1 MKMDTIVTYTE
12 DKVLTMPVLETFVTL
27 NGEGLDVGKPVTFVR
42 LVGCNMRCTYGKERI
57 CDTPESLVF
66 QGQRKKKD
74 FKHMTAKQVA
84 KIVKEARTKRV
95 TLTGG
100 EPLARVMIGQW
111 INELSR
117 ELNHEVLI
125 EIETNGSVDL
135 FEQVISKV
143 DSKTRDMIR
152 FTVDYKSISS
162 SMNSLMHYDSWAW
175 LRKDDVIKGVVA
187 NHEEMRDFVAKV
199 RLYNPR
205 CQLILS
211 PMFEAIEPVEIWEYI
226 YSPEVVDLDL
236 KFQIQLHKYVYD
248 PAVTGV

>member
-1 MKMDTIVTYTE
+1 MSY
-12 DKVLTMPVLETFVTL
+12 
-27 NGEGLDVGKPVTFVR
+27 
-42 LVGCNMRCTYGKERI
+42 
-57 CDTPESLVF
+57 ESS
-66 QGQRKKKD
+66 G
-74 FKHMTAKQVA
+74 
-84 KIVKEARTKRV
+84 
-95 TLTGG
+95 
-100 EPLARVMIGQW
+100 
-111 INELSR
+111 
-117 ELNHEVLI
+117 
-125 EIETNGSVDL
+125 NGSVDL

-226 YSPEVVDLDL
+226 YSPEVVDLDI
-236 KFQIQLHKYVYD
+236 KFQLQLHKYVYD